1 MYFAAV
7 MEKAIRFWVI
17 GFSEM
22 KHYSIYSLMHSE
34 KVCCGFPKSACT
46 VAVLFT

>member
-1 MYFAAV
+1 MSFAAV

-22 KHYSIYSLMHSE
+22 KHYSIFSLTHFRE
-34 KVCCGFPKSACT
+34 G
-46 VAVLFT
+46 VLFAVPRRLPAL